1 MSPHCPEEQWVVTC
15 IVQRLHV
22 PPGSVDYPLVW
33 GGGDI
38 SRMSIPGPATCRY
51 ADLRP
56 TVPSHSPHPNQ
67 QKALW
72 KKVLNYSFIPED
84 SERDMKS
91 RWSVSLSSIWGIYH
105 RIWGNRYL
113 FLWVK
118 KTFSKYPSILCLVF
132 YVVPHSMKNKTR
144 AFFSS
149 EKVIIYWITNG
160 KLRLCLSLFFC
171 LCLSKKCW

>member
-1 MSPHCPEEQWVVTC
+1 MVTC

-72 KKVLNYSFIPED
+72 KKVLDYSFIPED
-84 SERDMKS
+84 SIGDMKS
-91 RWSVSLSSIWGIYH
+91 G
-105 RIWGNRYL
+105 
-113 FLWVK
+113 
-118 KTFSKYPSILCLVF
+118 
-132 YVVPHSMKNKTR
+132 
-144 AFFSS
+144 
-149 EKVIIYWITNG
+149 
-160 KLRLCLSLFFC
+160 
-171 LCLSKKCW
+171 